1 MHPRHRHLA
10 LLCAALFALP
20 AAAHAESTG
29 GTPSPDTTVAQDG
42 SLSARDAIL
51 LGRVMHVRG
60 TLAGAGGQT
69 IVIERSKAGGPWQQA
84 TTVQADDS
92 GTFDAAW
99 RTDHIGHFALR
110 ALVAGQAPPQDGAA
124 AAAALPTRDVTV
136 YRRTVATWF
145 GPGFYGRQTACGQ
158 TLTRTLLGVA
168 HRSLPCGTQV
178 ALLYGGHTIT
188 VPVVDRGPF
197 AHGAD
202 FDLTAATARVLGLT
216 TTAPIGAVRIG

>member
-1 MHPRHRHLA
+1 MPRLQRHLA

-20 AAAHAESTG
+20 AAAHAQSTG
-29 GTPSPDTTVAQDG
+29 GTAYPDTTVAQDG
-42 SLSARDAIL
+42 SLSARGTIL

-60 TLAGAGGQT
+60 TLADAGGQT
-69 IVIERSKAGGPWQQA
+69 IVIERRKDNGPWQQA
-84 TTVQADDS
+84 ATVQADDS

-110 ALVAGQAPPQDGAA
+110 ALVAGQTPPQDGAA
-124 AAAALPTRDVTV
+124 AAAAVPTRDVTV
-136 YRRTVATWF
+136 YRQTVATWF
-145 GPGFYGRQTACGQ
+145 GPGLYGRQTACGQ

-168 HRSLPCGTQV
+168 HRTLPCGAQV
-178 ALLYGGHTIT
+178 ALLYRGRTIT

-197 AHGAD
+197 GHGAD
-202 FDLTAATARVLGLT
+202 FDLTAATALALGLT

>member
-1 MHPRHRHLA
+1 MHHRHRHLA

-20 AAAHAESTG
+20 AAAHAQSTG
-29 GTPSPDTTVAQDG
+29 GTRYPDTTVAQDG
-42 SLSARDAIL
+42 SLSARDAIM

-60 TLAGAGGQT
+60 TLPGAGGQT
-69 IVIERSKAGGPWQQA
+69 VVIERRKAGGEWQQA

-110 ALVAGQAPPQDGAA
+110 ALIAGQDPPQDGAA
-124 AAAALPTRDVTV
+124 AAAAVPTRDVTV
-136 YRRTVATWF
+136 YRRAVATWF

-168 HRSLPCGTQV
+168 HRTLPCGAQV
-178 ALLYGGHTIT
+178 ALLYRGRTIT

-197 AHGAD
+197 GPGAD
-202 FDLTAATARVLGLT
+202 FDLTAGTARALGVSAT
-216 TTAPIGAVRIG
+216 VPIGAARVG